1 MLDPELDPRNSLL
14 LDIALPDPYA
24 CAVAAAW
31 VPELDLDPEI
41 RSAKDVDL
49 VLTSAA
55 PAELAWDISGEVCSL
70 TSSLVR
76 RLTPR
81 IPFRRAR
88 SAKEK
93 PIVGHGAES
102 TIPGMVVCMLMVGDL
117 AECVL

>member
-1 MLDPELDPRNSLL
+1 MWDPELDPRNSLL
-14 LDIALPDPYA
+14 LDIALPDPDA

-31 VPELDLDPEI
+31 LPELELDLDPEI
-41 RSAKDVDL
+41 ESAKDVDL
-49 VLTSAA
+49 VLASAA
-55 PAELAWDISGEVCSL
+55 PAELAPDISGEVCSL

-93 PIVGHGAES
+93 TIVGHGAES
-102 TIPGMVVCMLMVGDL
+102 TIPGMVVCMLM
-117 AECVL
+117 ACT